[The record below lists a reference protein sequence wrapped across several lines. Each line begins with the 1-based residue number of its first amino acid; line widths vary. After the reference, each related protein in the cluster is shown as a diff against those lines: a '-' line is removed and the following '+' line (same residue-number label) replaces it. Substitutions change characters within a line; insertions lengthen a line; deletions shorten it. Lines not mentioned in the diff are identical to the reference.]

1 MRLCP
6 KCGKKS
12 QEARCPDDGTA
23 TLVLAQNPD
32 SKLSEGTEVNGR
44 YRIGRMIGQGGFG
57 AVYRA
62 KNLATDQDIA
72 IKLLAVSLESDDS
85 DMIQRFFAEAQ
96 VTASLKHPNTIRVF
110 DFGQTE
116 GGALYIAMELL
127 SGRPLNEELRER
139 VSSQHYFEEQDII
152 TIGAQILR
160 SLAEAHS
167 ANLVHRDL
175 KPHNIFL
182 HEVEGDD
189 PVVKVLDFG
198 IAKRLGSNLTGTGK
212 AFGTPTYMSP
222 EQAQNKG
229 LDRRSDLYSLGCVLY
244 QLAAGRP
251 PYDGENPLSVLLSHV
266 ADPIPDLRQSALVPL
281 SEAFVRVIERAMAK
295 NPEDRFANALEM
307 RQALEACRGAPR
319 VGPTRSLRVIADSAM
334 VSPADLDGSTD
345 GYDALT
351 VEPRTAAYKMPSAPG
366 AASSAPPLQSPGAIA
381 PPNSGP
387 PTSGPPPLAPPQGPA
402 PVHRTPPP
410 GGAAT
415 GLYSPTARKDAAAAG
430 PTTAPPAGPAP
441 TSGAAATTATGATA
455 QDEVEAP
462 PAKRSGAVIFAVLAV
477 LLIAGAAIAWLA
489 GGGETATG
497 ESQPQAAADALA
509 GQAAADPG
517 AKPQAAEGAAAA
529 AGSAAVAP
537 AAPVAVAGEA
547 SAQAA
552 AAAAP
557 AGPVDVEVES
567 DPPGATVEVGG
578 VDAGKTPFKVSLSG
592 EGSKTVVLR
601 LDGYADKEISLDR
614 KDAPHAKVTLRKL
627 EGDDKVAEP
636 KKAGGKAG
644 GGRAGGKNN
653 GTPKENKSALEERL

>member
-139 VSSQHYFEEQDII
+139 VASQHYFEEQDII

-319 VGPTRSLRVIADSAM
+319 VGPTRSLRVIADAAM

-345 GYDALT
+345 GYDALS

-366 AASSAPPLQSPGAIA
+366 AASSAPPLQGPAAGA
-381 PPNSGP
+381 P

-402 PVHRTPPP
+402 PVHRTPPS

-415 GLYSPTARKDAAAAG
+415 GLYSPTARRDGAAAG
-430 PTTAPPAGPAP
+430 PTSGPPAGPAP
-441 TSGAAATTATGATA
+441 TSGAAATPATA
-455 QDEVEAP
+455 APVQDEADP
-462 PAKRSGAVIFAVLAV
+462 APAKRSGAVIFAVLAV
-477 LLIAGAAIAWLA
+477 LLVAGAAIAWLT

-497 ESQPQAAADALA
+497 ESQPQAAANAQA

-529 AGSAAVAP
+529 AATAPVAGNGP
-537 AAPVAVAGEA
+537 AAPVAAGGEA
-547 SAQAA
+547 SAQAD

-557 AGPVDVEVES
+557 AGPVDIEVES

-627 EGDDKVAEP
+627 ESDDKVAEP

-644 GGRAGGKNN
+644 GGRAGGKSN